1 MNSISGFLQKFL
13 NLEKD
18 NNTKLLLILN
28 VIKKETGVELK
39 KEMLEIKGDN
49 LKLNCN
55 PVFRN
60 EIFMHQSQ
68 IEFAL
73 KQQKI
78 FLKLI

>member
-1 MNSISGFLQKFL
+1 MNNIAGFLQKFL
-13 NLEKD
+13 NLEKY
-18 NNTKLLLILN
+18 NNTKLLIILD
-28 VIKKETGVELK
+28 VIKKETNLELS

-68 IEFAL
+68 IESSL
-73 KQQKI
+73 KSQ
-78 FLKLI
+78 

>member
-1 MNSISGFLQKFL
+1 MNNIASFLQKFL

-18 NNTKLLLILN
+18 NNTKLAIILE
-28 VIKKETGVELK
+28 VIKKETSLELGK
-39 KEMLEIKGDN
+39 GMLEIKGDS
-49 LKLNCN
+49 LKLKCN

-68 IEFAL
+68 IEGSL
-73 KQQKI
+73 KSQKI

>member
-1 MNSISGFLQKFL
+1 MNSITGFLQKFL

-18 NNTKLLLILN
+18 NNTKLSIILD
-28 VIKKETGVELK
+28 VIKKETGLELT

-68 IEFAL
+68 IEFSL

-78 FLKLI
+78 FLKIV